1 MSLLDSIK
9 KQYQRISRSTR
20 LRENFPLL
28 KKLVVGAVVILI
40 GWQLWQIGWTEV
52 LRSLPTHPLFY
63 ILFLVMYL
71 TLPIAELL
79 IYRGVWKLPRLP
91 MLRAF
96 ITKRV
101 YNEEVVGYSGEV
113 YLSVWATQQ
122 TGKPAAEIARDVR
135 DANILSAVNSY
146 FMMLILLGLLL
157 TYEVIPASVILPETS
172 GPIWAGIGLI
182 TLTAVFLGI
191 RFRHYYFRLP
201 LHQAVR
207 IISVYASRFAIHHFL
222 LILQWSVVIP
232 GTDLSVWLAY
242 LALIIVINR
251 LPFVPSKDLVFLWA
265 GIGMSQFLDVSSAG
279 IAALLLVSSAL
290 NKLLNTG
297 LYLFFEAQKSGKNK
311 REEQN

>member
-1 MSLLDSIK
+1 MGVTDTIK
-9 KQYQRISRSTR
+9 KQFQRV
-20 LRENFPLL
+20 RENTRVRESLPVL
-28 KKLVVGAVVILI
+28 KKLAVGAVILLI

-71 TLPIAELL
+71 TLPLAELL
-79 IYRGVWKLPRLP
+79 IYRGLWKLPRLP

-113 YLSVWATQQ
+113 YLSLWATRE
-122 TGKPAAEIARDVR
+122 TGRPAAEIARNVR

-157 TYEVIPASVILPETS
+157 TYDVIPATVLLPESS
-172 GPIWAGIGLI
+172 GPVWAAIGLI
-182 TLTAVFLGI
+182 TLTAVFFGI

-201 LHQAVR
+201 VAQAAR
-207 IISVYASRFAIHHFL
+207 IFSIYAGRFVIQHVL
-222 LILQWSVVIP
+222 LIIQWSVVLP
-232 GTDLSVWLAY
+232 GTDLSVWLTY

-265 GIGMSQFLDVSSAG
+265 GISLSQFLDVSSAG
-279 IAALLLVSSAL
+279 IAALFLVSSAMT
-290 NKLLNTG
+290 KLLNTG
-297 LYLFFEAQKSGKNK
+297 LYLFFEAQKPGKK
-311 REEQN
+311 RKKSA